1 MSDTRSLI
9 IFIAAFALC
18 VVYVLWIKKTK
29 KIKEKRKAI
38 MLLIGILI
46 EIFLGFVI
54 NDLLIIIF
62 PPQIP
67 PDKEATTIESINN
80 SNDITIEIINN
91 NYNNNYNNSYTE
103 ESATSINSE
112 TNERPS
118 QESNLT
124 YSTTV
129 PTTKK
134 PTVSLSFEKI
144 QFPLTDNNVDFIAY
158 TSFKATKVTLYC
170 EANGV
175 VYGEFDMKTSD
186 LQNWTFDACF
196 YESNTYVFTAI
207 AEAPS
212 GEVRSTPVTVQYPF

>member
-9 IFIAAFALC
+9 IIIAAFALC

-54 NDLLIIIF
+54 NELLIIIF

-91 NYNNNYNNSYTE
+91 NYNNNYNNSYIK

-112 TNERPS
+112 TNERPN

-129 PTTKK
+129 PTKK

-144 QFPLTDNNVDFIAY
+144 QFPLTDNNVDFRAY

-186 LQNWTFDACF
+186 LQNWTFGACF

-207 AEAPS
+207 AEGPL
-212 GEVRSTPVTVQYPF
+212 GEVRSTPVTVLYPF